1 MKKPS
6 IKTWWK
12 KTKRR
17 ISNCMLMLRCVQQGD
32 RWLIPLKMLAILLT
46 TAATYFNAM
55 YLKWIIDF
63 IGEAIKGNAGD
74 YLRDFLW
81 LIIVLQVIRLL
92 FALGHNLLGNA
103 IIPRREYRMKNE
115 LQNLFIRKA
124 MKQDLSRYEDFKFY
138 DSYTKTV
145 RYADT
150 KALEILNL
158 VCQMI
163 ESLFSFF
170 AILSLVAVLDATVLI
185 LCAVMVIADII
196 FNHYNFKYN
205 TEQYEAEETVNRT
218 TEYIKKV
225 AHHREYAKEVRT
237 FQLSKF
243 LIDKLNLTFLKRFAI
258 YKRINT
264 KFVRAQILYHVFS
277 LLLPTAALIFYCG
290 YQVFNG
296 HISLG
301 SFIVLYANAF
311 SVTDYLS
318 SVTLKLSQLTFEGDY
333 YVEKLRRMLEYSG
346 EIESKEDGKT
356 LDHIDSIAFSHVSFH
371 YPDHEQMVLEDVSFE
386 IDSREHIALVGRN
399 GAGKSTIIK
408 LILRLYDVT
417 DGEILINGVNIKEYT
432 ISSVRHAFSAV
443 QQDFQLFDFTVRENL
458 CLGQTVP
465 EQKIKD
471 ALAFAGIEKRIERSA
486 NGIDTSIGRS
496 FDPEGESFSG
506 GEMQKLAIARA
517 QVRESFCYIWDEANS
532 ALDPFAEAAQNQKIL
547 DENKDKMMIIVSHR
561 LTTAVG
567 ATQIIHIE
575 YGKLVGAGSH
585 EQLMQEDEC
594 YREMFMCQ
602 AKAYQAHQDNL
613 QYEK

>member
-6 IKTWWK
+6 MKSLWK

-17 ISNCMLMLRCVQQGD
+17 TSNCMLMLRCVQQGD
-32 RWLIPLKMLAILLT
+32 RWLIPLKLLAILFT
-46 TAATYFNAM
+46 TAATYFNAI

-74 YLRDFLW
+74 YLREFLW
-81 LIIVLQVIRLL
+81 LVIVLQAIRLV
-92 FALGHNLLGNA
+92 FALVHNLLDNT

-170 AILSLVAVLDATVLI
+170 AILSLVAVLDAAVLI
-185 LCAVMVIADII
+185 LCAIMVIADIV
-196 FNHYNFKYN
+196 FNHFCFQYN

-218 TEYIKKV
+218 TEYIKKA

-243 LIDKLNLTFLKRFAI
+243 LIDKLNQTFLKRFAI
-258 YKRINT
+258 YKRINF
-264 KFVRAQILYHVFS
+264 KNVRAQMIYNVFS
-277 LLLPTAALIFYCG
+277 FLLPTAALIIYCG

-296 HISLG
+296 NISLG
-301 SFIVLYANAF
+301 SFIVLYSNAF
-311 SVTDYLS
+311 NVTDYLTN
-318 SVTLKLSQLTFEGDY
+318 VTLKLSQLAFEGDY
-333 YVEKLRRMLEYSG
+333 YIEKLRRMLDYTG
-346 EIESKEDGKT
+346 EIESKEDGMT
-356 LDHIDSIAFSHVSFH
+356 LEHIDSIAFSHVSFH

-386 IDSREHIALVGRN
+386 IDGREHIALVGRN

-417 DGEILINGVNIKEYT
+417 DGEILINGVNIKDYS
-432 ISSVRHAFSAV
+432 ISSLRKAFSAV
-443 QQDFQLFDFTVRENL
+443 QQDFQLFDFTIRENL

-486 NGIDTSIGRS
+486 HGIDTSIGRS

-517 QVRESFCYIWDEANS
+517 QVRESSCYIWDEANS
-532 ALDPFAEAAQNQKIL
+532 ALDPFAEAALNQKIL

-567 ATQIIHIE
+567 ATRIIHIE

-585 EQLMQEDEC
+585 EVLMQEDEC

>member
-1 MKKPS
+1 
-6 IKTWWK
+6 
-12 KTKRR
+12 
-17 ISNCMLMLRCVQQGD
+17 
-32 RWLIPLKMLAILLT
+32 
-46 TAATYFNAM
+46 
-55 YLKWIIDF
+55 
-63 IGEAIKGNAGD
+63 
-74 YLRDFLW
+74 
-81 LIIVLQVIRLL
+81 
-92 FALGHNLLGNA
+92 
-103 IIPRREYRMKNE
+103 MKNE

-196 FNHYNFKYN
+196 FNHFNFKYN

-264 KFVRAQILYHVFS
+264 KFVRAQILYNVFS

-532 ALDPFAEAAQNQKIL
+532 ALDPFAEAALNQKIL

-585 EQLMQEDEC
+585 EVLMQEDEC